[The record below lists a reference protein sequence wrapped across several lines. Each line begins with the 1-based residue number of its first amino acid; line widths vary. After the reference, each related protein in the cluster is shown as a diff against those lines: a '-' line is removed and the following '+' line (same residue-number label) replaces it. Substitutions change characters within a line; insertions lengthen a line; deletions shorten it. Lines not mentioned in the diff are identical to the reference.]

1 MFSVLFLTF
10 FVSFCYSQTLCNK
23 YSQALGVTNKQLV
36 SSVVN
41 GVVPRVV
48 AAGTPT
54 KQFFDGT
61 RPQGSLNYLDP
72 ANGAALTALKD
83 SLVNF
88 FGAGLGC
95 SDGTIP
101 AYTGGPMDKVHQPLG
116 ISDLAF
122 EFFNLQVIE
131 VMRAA
136 GVKEIDLSSVLS
148 VLVSMRT
155 AIVKPSICDKYSFA
169 LKLSNKELVTA
180 VVTGTFKE
188 ITQPNTP
195 TLKFFNGQQPPGSTN
210 FLINTGALNALVNG
224 LVSFFGGAL
233 GCSDGSIG
241 PYRGGSLKSVHA
253 GMGVTQGVFEFF
265 NFAVIKVLRNS
276 GVQPADL
283 TAVLSV
289 LNSTKADIVTA

>member
-1 MFSVLFLTF
+1 LTL
-10 FVSFCYSQTLCNK
+10 FVSFCYSQTICQK
-23 YSQALGVTNKQLV
+23 YSQALGVSNKQLV

-41 GVVPRVV
+41 GVVPKIV

-61 RPQGSLNYLDP
+61 RPAGSLNFLDP
-72 ANGAALTALKD
+72 ANSAALTALKD
-83 SLVNF
+83 SLVAF
-88 FGAGLGC
+88 FGSGLGC
-95 SDGTIP
+95 SDGSIP

-116 ISDLAF
+116 ISDVAF

-131 VMRAA
+131 VMRTA
-136 GVKEIDLSSVLS
+136 GVKETDLSAVLA

-155 AIVKPSICDKYSFA
+155 AIVKSSICDKYSSA

-210 FLINTGALNALVNG
+210 FLTNTGALNGLVNG
-224 LVSFFGGAL
+224 LVSFFGMAL

-241 PYRGGSLKSVHA
+241 PYRGGTLRQVHT

-265 NFAVIKVLRNS
+265 NFAVIKVLKSS
-276 GVQPADL
+276 GVQQIDL